1 MENDSNFRT
10 DLDGTAN
17 PAASG
22 GRLIPRRFEI
32 VTQQVKGDRA
42 KSRIQDQWRNSH
54 QDQERI
60 RGNYRK
66 EKASLVPLEQ
76 NATNEPN
83 LCVFPHVA
91 ETASAPPP
99 DYNTNHYPVA
109 EISALKLD
117 LDLDRF
123 PPAPRTAQEARLA
136 EARAQIE
143 LAEAAQ
149 RAAQAEA
156 DARAARGGAE
166 AAERVAQRLT
176 AQFHAQLH
184 GRLSAT
190 LRHATHAEEDRKEK
204 KKPFTM
210 VVMQQRQPKQP
221 NKPASSCSNPAGR
234 KGQKGRAAGGKWSCY
249 VCATN
254 AHSLRDCTKCRVCK
268 KDGHW
273 SSACPTMKS
282 D

>member
-1 MENDSNFRT
+1 MCWVEEADRREREQIQKELACNVEN
-10 DLDGTAN
+10 
-17 PAASG
+17 
-22 GRLIPRRFEI
+22 
-32 VTQQVKGDRA
+32 VVCVKA
-42 KSRIQDQWRNSH
+42 
-54 QDQERI
+54 
-60 RGNYRK
+60 
-66 EKASLVPLEQ
+66 VPPEQ

-83 LCVFPHVA
+83 VCAFPHVT
-91 ETASAPPP
+91 EVAPPA
-99 DYNTNHYPVA
+99 YNTAHYPVA
-109 EISALKLD
+109 EIPALRLD

-166 AAERVAQRLT
+166 AAERVAHRLT

-204 KKPFTM
+204 KKPLTM

-234 KGQKGRAAGGKWSCY
+234 KGQKGRAAGGKWSCF
-249 VCATN
+249 VCSTN
-254 AHSLRDCTKCRVCK
+254 AHAARDCTKCKLCK
-268 KDGHW
+268 QDGHW